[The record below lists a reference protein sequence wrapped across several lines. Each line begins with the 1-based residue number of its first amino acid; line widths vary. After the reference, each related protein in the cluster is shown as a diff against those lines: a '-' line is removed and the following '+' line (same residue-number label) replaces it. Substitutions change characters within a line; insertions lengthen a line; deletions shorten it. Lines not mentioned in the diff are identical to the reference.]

1 MYLPTWIETVIY
13 MMIGLYGI
21 LIIKLL
27 VDLFKIIR
35 SK

>member
-1 MYLPTWIETVIY
+1 MYLPTWLQTTIY
-13 MMIGLYGI
+13 VMMAVYGI
-21 LIIKLL
+21 LIIKLF